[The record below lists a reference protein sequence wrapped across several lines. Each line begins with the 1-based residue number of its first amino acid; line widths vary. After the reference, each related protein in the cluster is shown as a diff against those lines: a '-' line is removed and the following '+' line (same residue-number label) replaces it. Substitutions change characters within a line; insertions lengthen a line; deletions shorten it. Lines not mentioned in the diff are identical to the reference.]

1 MNLDHFVDIKLDGSI
16 YVNYA
21 LYTLISEEDDTDVFK
36 NFKQTLKK
44 TGELIFDRVGEE
56 LSMEIKALRPIPEL
70 QNEIDKCSKIFLPNM
85 IGLHLRTSDGDFTK
99 INWKSI
105 IKKLIL
111 SCKKWCS
118 QDQKRGVF
126 LATDNS
132 EVFIEF
138 ASSLSSK
145 LIIYNPPSVLGGN
158 VSSNKFNN
166 DKYNVLVAVVE
177 LFLLGKCNEK
187 IIGTCEST
195 FSAVGM
201 LLAENTVKKYLIN
214 DDWISGER
222 NILWLRCVVPFS
234 EGRGMEPIV
243 PVSMKPSLNQCR
255 LKDGYCPSTANWAL
269 WQSGS
274 GDRTRRRCRLPYQ
287 EGRGELPR
295 TLPLKVRPC
304 PGGHG
309 RWITSGDQRAL
320 ITLTALVASC
330 APVVTP

>member
-1 MNLDHFVDIKLDGSI
+1 MSYLTVVLYNGLCNRLLPLVSALRLAKKSNRVVNVIWGYTPVRSCMTYYGGHCTFQDLFIEPENLIFEKHDIQYSKTYDYYYWLNLDHFVDIKLDGSI

-70 QNEIDKCSKIFLPNM
+70 QNEIPNM

-214 DDWISGER
+214 DEDSI
-222 NILWLRCVVPFS
+222 PDF
-234 EGRGMEPIV
+234 
-243 PVSMKPSLNQCR
+243 
-255 LKDGYCPSTANWAL
+255 
-269 WQSGS
+269 
-274 GDRTRRRCRLPYQ
+274 
-287 EGRGELPR
+287 
-295 TLPLKVRPC
+295 
-304 PGGHG
+304 
-309 RWITSGDQRAL
+309 
-320 ITLTALVASC
+320 
-330 APVVTP
+330 